1 MPQLGDIMLRDHI
14 ARQTDQDP
22 HFQWRG
28 ENVTRIENLSDIV
41 FALAFGMLVSAS
53 TPPTTYS
60 ELLTHLWLILPVI
73 AGFSILVLIWNAHY
87 MFFRRYGLTD
97 ATVVLLNAALLL
109 LVLFIAY
116 PLRFIFDGL
125 FGYLLGAFAGDWSRM
140 AETGMGFSESSHI
153 IAIFSIGYATVFLVI
168 ALMYGHALKRKDT
181 LGLNATEL
189 ALTRRSV
196 WHYWIDVP
204 LGLLVAIFAVFTPL
218 GPFSAC
224 LLGLSGASA
233 FWLRLRFPLPTADDG
248 DQVSVETSSQ
258 G

>member
-1 MPQLGDIMLRDHI
+1 MLRDHI

-22 HFQWRG
+22 HFHWRG

-53 TPPTTYS
+53 TPPTTYG

-97 ATVVLLNAALLL
+97 AKVVLLNAALLL

-140 AETGMGFSESSHI
+140 VETGMGFKESSHI
-153 IAIFSIGYATVFLVI
+153 IAIFSIGYSVVFLVI
-168 ALMYGHALKRKDT
+168 ALMYGHALKKKEL
-181 LGLNATEL
+181 LGLNETEL

-204 LGLLVAIFAVFTPL
+204 LGFIVAFCALYTPV

-224 LLGLSGASA
+224 FLALSGLSAV
-233 FWLRLRFPLPTADDG
+233 FLIKRFPIPAAAD
-248 DQVSVETSSQ
+248 DQVSVDTSSQ

>member
-1 MPQLGDIMLRDHI
+1 MLRDHI

-22 HFQWRG
+22 HFHWRG
-28 ENVTRIENLSDIV
+28 QNVTRIENLSDIV

-53 TPPTTYS
+53 TPPTTYN
-60 ELLTHLWLILPVI
+60 ELLDHLWLILPVV

-87 MFFRRYGLTD
+87 VFFRRYGLTN
-97 ATVVLLNAALLL
+97 ATIVLLNAGLLL

-125 FGYLLGAFAGDWSRM
+125 FGYLLGAIAGDWSRM
-140 AETGMGFSESSHI
+140 VETGMGFQESSHI
-153 IAIFSIGYATVFLVI
+153 IAIFSLGYATVFVFI
-168 ALMYGHALKRKDT
+168 ALMYGYALKKKDI
-181 LGLNATEL
+181 LALNPAEL

-204 LGLLVAIFAVFTPL
+204 LGLSVAICALFTPM

-224 LLGLSGASA
+224 LLALSGLSA
-233 FWLRLRFPLPTADDG
+233 FILRMRFPIPE
-248 DQVSVETSSQ
+248 DQVSAETSSQ
-258 G
+258 D

>member
-1 MPQLGDIMLRDHI
+1 MLRDHI

-22 HFQWRG
+22 HFHWRG

-53 TPPTTYS
+53 TPPTTYG

-97 ATVVLLNAALLL
+97 ATVVVLNAALLL

-125 FGYLLGAFAGDWSRM
+125 FGFLLGAFVGDWSRM
-140 AETGMGFSESSHI
+140 METGMGFYESSHI
-153 IAIFSIGYATVFLVI
+153 IAIFSIGYSVVFLVI
-168 ALMYGHALKRKDT
+168 ALMYGHALRKKEI
-181 LGLNATEL
+181 LGLNETEL

-196 WHYWIDVP
+196 WHYWLDLP
-204 LGLLVAIFAVFTPL
+204 LGLIVALCALYTPL
-218 GPFSAC
+218 GPFSAS
-224 LLGLSGASA
+224 LLGLSGLAA
-233 FWLRLRFPLPTADDG
+233 FVLRKRFPMPKPAD
-248 DQVSVETSSQ
+248 DQVSVDTSSQ
-258 G
+258 D